1 MSERRWTAIHELVHR
16 YAVLV
21 DERDLDG
28 AARLFVDD
36 AELVLPTP
44 PRTLTPVR
52 ELRGRA
58 EIRAGLDA
66 LNDTLATRHGVLA
79 VAVNPAGD
87 SGTVTAVAHHLLVR
101 DTGLVDLVWH
111 LRYRDRYRRTGGGWR
126 FARRE
131 LWLDWIESR
140 RVETALEGRVA

>member
-1 MSERRWTAIHELVHR
+1 MSERRWSAIHELVHR

-58 EIRAGLDA
+58 EIRAGLGGPPEPGPGGPPVRGA
-66 LNDTLATRHGVLA
+66 
-79 VAVNPAGD
+79 AG
-87 SGTVTAVAHHLLVR
+87 GRRGGGRGAHHDVPPAVLFGHDVQRASLVLILDR
-101 DTGLVDLVWH
+101 LTGERHRPLADL
-111 LRYRDRYRRTGGGWR
+111 YGG
-126 FARRE
+126 
-131 LWLDWIESR
+131 D
-140 RVETALEGRVA
+140 V